1 MSNQN
6 CTQSRRSFLKGVA
19 YTSVLS
25 LGSISSLAFASNKID
40 TNLNNSVASCSIS
53 NINGISIIQ
62 QKMLDKETVTL
73 INQSNK
79 MLLVDALQPITL
91 EKVNGSLIVT
101 VKQIESEAINGMI
114 AISPSERI
122 SFDIKPVN
130 NDLTK
135 EKIQALTNVEQ
146 NYVEISSEYSVFN
159 RIIPIKTV

>member
-1 MSNQN
+1 MSNQIN
-6 CTQSRRSFLKGVA
+6 TQSRRSFLKGVA

-25 LGSISSLAFASNKID
+25 LGGISSLAFASNEVAA
-40 TNLNNSVASCSIS
+40 NVNNSVASCSIS

-79 MLLVDALQPITL
+79 ILLVDALQPITL

-101 VKQIESEAINGMI
+101 VKQIESEATNGMI

-122 SFDIKPVN
+122 SFDIKSV
-130 NDLTK
+130 TK
-135 EKIQALTNVEQ
+135 KQALASIEQ
-146 NYVEISSEYSVFN
+146 NHVEITSENSVFN
-159 RIIPIKTV
+159 RIIPVQTV